1 VGGSL
6 GARSINEALDK
17 DLELFEQNGLQLIWQ
32 TGRPYATKAKERVSG
47 RSGVW
52 VNDFITQMEYA
63 YAAADMVISR
73 AGAMA
78 IAELCVV
85 QKPVVFVPYPFA
97 AEDHQTVNA
106 MNLVQ
111 KGAALMVKDSEA
123 GEKVVPTI
131 IELSKDE
138 NKQRE
143 LKEHIGQQK
152 VTNADARVA
161 EEVLKSI

>member
-1 VGGSL
+1 
-6 GARSINEALDK
+6 
-17 DLELFEQNGLQLIWQ
+17 
-32 TGRPYATKAKERVSG
+32 
-47 RSGVW
+47 
-52 VNDFITQMEYA
+52 
-63 YAAADMVISR
+63 
-73 AGAMA
+73 
-78 IAELCVV
+78 VV